1 MSRLSK
7 IIIGIVLASII
18 IILLYFVL
26 SKNTDP
32 KPDPKLN
39 ISLSKITD
47 AAEPVLNWTLSN
59 YTGPKYGYIIDSSK
73 FKSNTKDTEGWW
85 TQDNMHI
92 QGQTY
97 TIKDLTPGNYLFR
110 IRARDNQDIHNN
122 FNIVSN
128 EVHGTALKPYTN

>member
-7 IIIGIVLASII
+7 IIIIGIVLASII

-26 SKNTDP
+26 SKNT
-32 KPDPKLN
+32 DPKLN

-110 IRARDNQDIHNN
+110 VRARDNQDIHNN

-128 EVHGTALKPYTN
+128 EVHGTALKPDTN